1 MVSNIMEAERLFRNG
16 SVDNPLCRMSEA
28 ASGVKEKRQIASTD
42 PIFIGCPLDWFLA
55 CCFVLQGK
63 SELAVGLLSW
73 RLQFSDC
80 CRLYD
85 GEGHY
90 RGLCVSFSNQQLP
103 NIPGVER
110 QAKYRTL
117 KKLHDARLITLLPK
131 KEKETP
137 VFVFH
142 PDRAKEIAN
151 IARLRP
157 ATMQQQQL
165 KKRPEWKCPAQAS
178 EISVAVYRTN
188 SCHLGNRINK

>member
-1 MVSNIMEAERLFRNG
+1 
-16 SVDNPLCRMSEA
+16 MSEPVP
-28 ASGVKEKRQIASTD
+28 GVEQKRQTAATD

-80 CRLYD
+80 CRLYE

-117 KKLHDARLITLLPK
+117 KKLHETRLITLLPK
-131 KEKETP
+131 KEKEAP

-142 PDRAKEIAN
+142 PYRAKEIAD
-151 IARLRP
+151 IEGLRP
-157 ATMQQQQL
+157 ATMQQQRSN
-165 KKRPEWKCPAQAS
+165 KKPEWKCPAQAS
-178 EISVAVYRTN
+178 EISVVAYRTD
-188 SCHLGNRINK
+188 SYHLGTKINKYV